1 MTNGHIEGILQFT
14 DDRKDGEL
22 RDVQHPL
29 RPVRGNITV
38 PNTSTPNA
46 GFANANNPGTP
57 FTGQVSVR
65 YDF

>member
-1 MTNGHIEGILQFT
+1 MIFGRVPGPTVSNL
-14 DDRKDGEL
+14 
-22 RDVQHPL
+22 
-29 RPVRGNITV
+29 TV

-46 GFANANNPGTP
+46 GFGNPNNPGTP